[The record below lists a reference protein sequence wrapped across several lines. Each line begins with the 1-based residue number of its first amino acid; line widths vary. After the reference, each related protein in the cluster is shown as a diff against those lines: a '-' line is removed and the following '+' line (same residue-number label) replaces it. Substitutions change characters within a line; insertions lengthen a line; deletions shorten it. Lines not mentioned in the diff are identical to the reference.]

1 MGKTFRKLREEGRGH
16 KNKTATREEKIIDKH
31 KKYIYNNVSSVDEDA
46 EYDDFDDDEYYES
59 NHTKSIQR
67 K

>member
-16 KNKTATREEKIIDKH
+16 KNKTATREEKTIDKH
-31 KKYIYNNVSSVDEDA
+31 RKYIYNSVSSEDDDVD
-46 EYDDFDDDEYYES
+46 DDFDDTYYET
-59 NHTKSIQR
+59 NHTKSIHR

>member
-16 KNKTATREEKIIDKH
+16 KNKTATREEKAIDKY
-31 KKYIYNNVSSVDEDA
+31 KKHIYNSVSSEDDDDD
-46 EYDDFDDDEYYES
+46 YDFDDSEHYES
-59 NHTKSIQR
+59 NHTKSIHR